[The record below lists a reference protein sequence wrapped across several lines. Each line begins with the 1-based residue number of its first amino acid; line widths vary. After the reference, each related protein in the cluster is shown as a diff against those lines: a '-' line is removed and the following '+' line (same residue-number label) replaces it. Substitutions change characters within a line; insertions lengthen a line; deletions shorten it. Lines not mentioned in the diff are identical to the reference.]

1 VSSPPPAERLDTAVN
16 VATAASHSF
25 TSLKRV
31 WRSVATPC
39 PIPGNAKERY
49 FCTTSPNTAHGNP
62 RKLFCRAAC
71 YCRHPEFET
80 AFDDT
85 NDVPAPLLRLS
96 YACICLSFVVSC
108 RCNCAIT
115 LNGSSLSIDAD
126 QPSTTCDRRYESE
139 VVAMYCRRPD
149 HDPGNRYRYQSFTS
163 RYEFRLVQ
171 CQPPISA
178 IEVVYW
184 FDIDYFH
191 RLDNQQ

>member
-1 VSSPPPAERLDTAVN
+1 MLSPLPAERLDTAVN
-16 VATAASHSF
+16 VATAASRSF

-39 PIPGNAKERY
+39 PILGNAKERY
-49 FCTTSPNTAHGNP
+49 ICTTSSNTAHGNP
-62 RKLFCRAAC
+62 RKLILRAAC
-71 YCRHPEFET
+71 YCRHPNFKT

-96 YACICLSFVVSC
+96 CACSCLSFVVSC

-115 LNGSSLSIDAD
+115 QNGSSMSIDAD

-139 VVAMYCRRPD
+139 VVAMCCRRPD
-149 HDPGNRYRYQSFTS
+149 HDPGSRYRYQSFTS

-184 FDIDYFH
+184 FDID
-191 RLDNQQ
+191 